1 MDKYEKTDWFPM
13 TTPPVRKG
21 IYEVASPDKEPYPY
35 PFGYWNRQNFCGIA
49 ATPKEALLD
58 EDYISVSL
66 NCVGNFWRGIKKPY
80 KKGTR

>member
-21 IYEVASPDKEPYPY
+21 IYEVACSDKEPYSY
-35 PFGYWNRQNFCGIA
+35 PFGYWDGQDFRGIG
-49 ATPKEALLD
+49 ATPEDALLD

-66 NCVGNFWRGIKKPY
+66 NHMSNFWRGIKKPR